1 MKDITF
7 FPFFHRD
14 DPRLS
19 SASLMGALL
28 GVSRELLLPPM
39 RRRARPVPKK
49 AHPSKRAARKRK
61 LKSKRANR

>member
-39 RRRARPVPKK
+39 RRRARPVPKRNP
-49 AHPSKRAARKRK
+49 AKRAARKRK
-61 LKSKRANR
+61 QASKRANR

>member
-7 FPFFHRD
+7 PFFHWS

-19 SASLMGALL
+19 SATLMSALHGL
-28 GVSRELLLPPM
+28 GRAASPRAQH
-39 RRRARPVPKK
+39 RRARPVPKRNP
-49 AHPSKRAARKRK
+49 AKRAARKRK

>member
-19 SASLMGALL
+19 SATLMGALH
-28 GVSRELLLPPM
+28 GTGSAASPRAQH
-39 RRRARPVPKK
+39 RRARPVPKRNP
-49 AHPSKRAARKRK
+49 AKRAARKRK
-61 LKSKRANR
+61 QASKRANR